1 MAKKPPP
8 AEAAGRPQA
17 GASGDGAPPLRAD
30 ARRNRARVLEAA
42 QAVFATEG
50 LSVPIDE
57 IARRAG
63 VGAGTV
69 YRHFPT
75 KEALFEAI
83 VLGSL
88 RRLVDEARSLATAAD
103 PGAAFFG
110 LLSRMLAEGRANKAL
125 KDALAGAGFDVAVA
139 APGVVQDLRRAVD
152 ELLTRARHGGAVRDD
167 IGVADLMALV
177 AGAFVAMD
185 HHGGDAGLPDRVLA
199 VVYDGLRPAGSRLRG
214 DPLLRP
220 LYGAAADDNTEDT
233 DSQDQPDRG
242 VEIEGGDDDESVEED
257 DQGEPHVVD
266 VRALPARAAATQFG
280 EGVPAAP
287 PRVQGEQGQGPVD
300 DTPGQG

>member
-1 MAKKPPP
+1 MAKKSPP
-8 AEAAGRPQA
+8 AE
-17 GASGDGAPPLRAD
+17 SAPSLRAD

-88 RRLVDEARSLATAAD
+88 RQLVDEARSLATAED

-125 KDALAGAGFDVAVA
+125 KDALAGAGFDVAAA
-139 APGVVQDLRRAVD
+139 APGVVQELRRAVD
-152 ELLTRARHGGAVRDD
+152 ELLTRARHAGAVRDD
-167 IGVADLMALV
+167 IGIADLMALV
-177 AGAFVAMD
+177 AGAFVAMER
-185 HHGGDAGLPDRVLA
+185 HGGDASLPGRVLA
-199 VVYDGLRPAGSRLRG
+199 VVCDGLRPSGSRLSSASVQVDEAEKRG
-214 DPLLRP
+214 
-220 LYGAAADDNTEDT
+220 
-233 DSQDQPDRG
+233 
-242 VEIEGGDDDESVEED
+242 
-257 DQGEPHVVD
+257 
-266 VRALPARAAATQFG
+266 
-280 EGVPAAP
+280 
-287 PRVQGEQGQGPVD
+287 
-300 DTPGQG
+300 